1 MNSIFHY
8 YAPPSAEDSTSSGLF
23 SIMRQVVYVSR
34 QTAQKRGECTPT
46 TCFTRRSGC
55 TRSRLD
61 TFRVSP
67 YPDGNRCKATP
78 PLIWIHHLPKDPIM
92 RAFFLSSRA
101 DGGDKGSAPPMTRF
115 SRQSGC
121 TLLCS
126 ALALRRGRTHVLGGS
141 PSGSVADARSRALW
155 VSPCSVFPYGGC
167 LNGEAQ
173 PSRSFIQAPALV
185 S

>member
-55 TRSRLD
+55 TRSRLN
-61 TFRVSP
+61 TTVSRRP
-67 YPDGNRCKATP
+67 LTAIAVRRLPLSP
-78 PLIWIHHLPKDPIM
+78 PSAKDSTSSGLFSIM
-92 RAFFLSSRA
+92 RQAVYMSRQTVQK
-101 DGGDKGSAPPMTRF
+101 KGSAPLMTRF

-141 PSGSVADARSRALW
+141 PSGSVADARSRAL
-155 VSPCSVFPYGGC
+155 
-167 LNGEAQ
+167 
-173 PSRSFIQAPALV
+173 
-185 S
+185 